1 MRAVIYARYSCDNQ
15 REESIEGQLRECRE
29 FAARKGYT
37 LVGSYIDRAV
47 SAKTDNRPEFQ
58 RMVKES
64 SGGLFDMVIV
74 WKLDRFARNR
84 YDSAHYKAALRKNG
98 VKVVSATEV
107 ISEGAEGIILESV
120 LEGYAEYYSAEL
132 SEKVIRGMTENALKC
147 QYNGGFVPVG
157 YKIDEY
163 KHYQIDE
170 LTAPFVKEA
179 FLMYESGKKVKEI
192 VEYFGNN
199 GVLSSQKKPLTKTS
213 VNTILQNRKYIGEYQ
228 YRDVVV
234 PDGMPSIVS
243 KELFALV
250 QQRIAQNKYAP
261 SASRS
266 EVKYL
271 LTGKLICGNCG
282 AVYAGES
289 GTGRTGEK
297 YHYYKCA
304 KAKKFDGCDKKAIK
318 KDPAEKVVIETIIKN
333 IFVDEVISEISE
345 RVTSWQEKEN
355 TTIPIFQRE
364 LADVEKSLANVMA
377 AIEQGIIT
385 ATTKQRLTELETL
398 KTDLE
403 VKIAKEEIQM
413 QILTKDQVEFW
424 LKNMEKLD
432 LANADNKQR
441 LINTFINSIYVHD
454 DKFVVNFNCRE
465 ESEVIPRSL
474 KGDVSSLTIV
484 GEPNWTNPKH
494 DGASDF
500 FVFYP
505 GKPVFGLVVYL

>member
-1 MRAVIYARYSCDNQ
+1 M
-15 REESIEGQLRECRE
+15 
-29 FAARKGYT
+29 
-37 LVGSYIDRAV
+37 
-47 SAKTDNRPEFQ
+47 
-58 RMVKES
+58 
-64 SGGLFDMVIV
+64 
-74 WKLDRFARNR
+74 
-84 YDSAHYKAALRKNG
+84 
-98 VKVVSATEV
+98 
-107 ISEGAEGIILESV
+107 
-120 LEGYAEYYSAEL
+120 
-132 SEKVIRGMTENALKC
+132 KC
-147 QYNGGFVPVG
+147 QYNGGFIPVG
-157 YKIDEY
+157 YKIDEN

-179 FLMYESGKKVKEI
+179 FLMYAIRKKVKDI

-199 GVLSSQKKPLTKTS
+199 GILSSQKKPLTKTS

-228 YRDVVV
+228 YRDVIV
-234 PDGMPSIVS
+234 PDGMPAIVS

-250 QQRIAQNKYAP
+250 QKRIAQNKYAP

-282 AVYAGES
+282 GVYAGES
-289 GTGRTGEK
+289 GTGRTKAK

-318 KDPAEKVVIETIIKN
+318 KEPTEKAVLDTIIRN
-333 IFVDEVISEISE
+333 IFVDDVISEIAE

-385 ATTKQRLTELETL
+385 ATTKQRMTELETL

-465 ESEVIPRSL
+465 ESEVIPRNL

-484 GEPNWTNPKH
+484 GEP
-494 DGASDF
+494 AA
-500 FVFYP
+500 YRRLYYER
-505 GKPVFGLVVYL
+505 GLQ